1 MTRRVDMKVYAL
13 VSNYFNGCDFFECII
28 DLYQEKQ
35 NAEDNCLELMC
46 KSSDPGQD
54 YYVKEM
60 DVL

>member
-1 MTRRVDMKVYAL
+1 MKVYAL

-60 DVL
+60 DVK